1 MTGTISGLHHITVIS
16 GNAQRNLN
24 FYANV
29 LGLRFIKKTV
39 NFDDPSV
46 YHLYYG
52 DEVGTPGTV
61 LTFFPWEHMR
71 LGRRGVGEAS
81 LTQFSIP
88 PGSLPFWRERLER
101 AGAPVAGPTAVFGEE
116 RLVFED
122 PDGMKA
128 ALVVATDRD
137 QRTPWTTSEIG
148 EDSAIRGFHG
158 VTLSLADHTATAEL
172 LTALLG
178 YEAAGK
184 EGNTYRYACRPRA
197 LPASWTSSSCRAA
210 SPRYKPAAASTTS
223 PSRWRTGR
231 RRQKSATGWCMRV
244 IRSRRRSIATTS
256 SRSTSAPRAGSC

>member
-61 LTFFPWEHMR
+61 LTFFPWEHAR
-71 LGRRGVGEAS
+71 RGRRGVGEAS

-101 AGAPVAGPTAVFGEE
+101 AGAPVAGPSAVFGEE

-128 ALVVATDRD
+128 ALVVAADLD
-137 QRTPWTTSEIG
+137 QRTPWTTTEIG
-148 EDSAIRGFHG
+148 EESAIHGFHG
-158 VTLSLADHTATAEL
+158 VTLSLADH
-172 LTALLG
+172 
-178 YEAAGK
+178 
-184 EGNTYRYACRPRA
+184 
-197 LPASWTSSSCRAA
+197 
-210 SPRYKPAAASTTS
+210 
-223 PSRWRTGR
+223 
-231 RRQKSATGWCMRV
+231 
-244 IRSRRRSIATTS
+244 
-256 SRSTSAPRAGSC
+256 

>member
-61 LTFFPWEHMR
+61 LTFFPWEHAR
-71 LGRRGVGEAS
+71 RGRRGVGEAS

-101 AGAPVAGPTAVFGEE
+101 AGAPVAGPSGVFGEE

-128 ALVVATDRD
+128 ALVVAADLD
-137 QRTPWTTSEIG
+137 QRTPWTTTEIG
-148 EDSAIRGFHG
+148 EESAIRGFHG
-158 VTLSLADHTATAEL
+158 VTLSLADHAATAEF

-178 YEAAGK
+178 YDAAGK
-184 EGNTYRYACRPRA
+184 PCRPRA
-197 LPASWTSSSCRAA
+197 LPGSWISSSCRAA
-210 SPRYKPAAASTTS
+210 NPRCKAGAAFTTS
-223 PSRWRTGR
+223 PSR
-231 RRQKSATGWCMRV
+231 
-244 IRSRRRSIATTS
+244 
-256 SRSTSAPRAGSC
+256 